1 MSIKF
6 QEVTYTYSPKS
17 PFEFKA
23 LDNINLEIATN
34 KITAIIGHTG
44 SGKSTLVQHLN
55 ALLIPTSGTLEVCDF
70 IITNEKKK
78 NKNLKNLRK
87 RVGLVF
93 QFPEYQL
100 FEDTVIK
107 DVMFGPKNFLGK
119 NADVLEEAKLAL
131 KMVNLDPAL
140 YDRSPFNLSGGQMRR
155 VAIAGILASSPN
167 ILVLDEPT
175 VGLDPK
181 GKVEL
186 LETLVKI
193 QKETSKT
200 IIIITHDMNLVA
212 RYSKRCIVLDEGKI
226 VFDGPKNEMFENEAF
241 LEEHNLSLPDVS
253 KLAKTLKNK
262 GLIRYERLPLT
273 KEELFEVITRGDKN
287 E

>member
-1 MSIKF
+1 MGIRF
-6 QEVTYTYSPKS
+6 QNVGFSYDKIASETLKDV
-17 PFEFKA
+17 
-23 LDNINLEIATN
+23 NLEIN
-34 KITAIIGHTG
+34 SQNEFITILGHTG
-44 SGKSTLVQHLN
+44 SGKSTLVQLMN
-55 ALLIPTSGTLEVCDF
+55 ALNLPLEGMVEVAG
-70 IITNEKKK
+70 IKIYPK
-78 NKNLKNLRK
+78 NKELLKPVR
-87 RVGLVF
+87 RYVGLVF

-100 FEDTVIK
+100 FEETVIK

-167 ILVLDEPT
+167 VLVLDEPT

-186 LETLVKI
+186 LEMLVKI

-241 LEEHNLSLPDVS
+241 LDEHNLSLPDVS

>member
-1 MSIKF
+1 MGISF
-6 QEVTYTYSPKS
+6 QNVSFSYDKIASETLKNVNLKIAKEN
-17 PFEFKA
+17 EF
-23 LDNINLEIATN
+23 
-34 KITAIIGHTG
+34 ITILGHTG
-44 SGKSTLVQHLN
+44 SGKSTLVQLMN
-55 ALLIPTSGTLEVCDF
+55 ALNLPQDGVVEVAG
-70 IITNEKKK
+70 IKIYSK
-78 NKNLKNLRK
+78 NKELLKPVRQY
-87 RVGLVF
+87 VGLVF

-100 FEDTVIK
+100 FEETVLK

-119 NADVLEEAKLAL
+119 EADVLEEAKLAL
-131 KMVNLDPAL
+131 KMVNLDPTL

-181 GKVEL
+181 GKTEL
-186 LETLVKI
+186 LEMLVKI
-193 QKETSKT
+193 QKETNKT

-212 RYSKRCIVLDEGKI
+212 RYAKRCIVLDEGEI
-226 VFDGPKNEMFENEAF
+226 VYDGNKNEMFENEAF
-241 LEEHNLSLPDVS
+241 LEKHNLSLPDVS

-262 GLIRYERLPLT
+262 GLIRYNTLPLI
-273 KEELFEVITRGDKN
+273 KEELFAIITRGDDY